1 MPHIETVPIPG
12 TVFFCPLHPATKH
25 YCRLLPTGDFR
36 KLCISPN
43 FTAMSVITNVESWG
57 NSHRPGFLDFFRIIL
72 GIFIT
77 YKGLQFITH
86 MDELKNTTEG
96 INTWFAG
103 AVLAHYVIFAHILG
117 GPMIVAGLFTRIICL
132 LQLPILIGAVVFVN
146 APKGH
151 LSVGSYM
158 ELWLSLLV
166 LVGLIVFIVF
176 GAGRYSLD
184 AKRRREMETAH

>member
-1 MPHIETVPIPG
+1 
-12 TVFFCPLHPATKH
+12 
-25 YCRLLPTGDFR
+25 
-36 KLCISPN
+36 
-43 FTAMSVITNVESWG
+43 MSVISNVESWG
-57 NSHRPGFLDFFRIIL
+57 NSHRPGFLDFFRIVL

-86 MDELKNTTEG
+86 MDELKNTTAG